1 MGCLKKS
8 ESDDVGSNN
17 DGDKG
22 NFDFNKALES
32 IGHFGRYTLQI
43 QCIINIVLEAQSIA
57 KSLNLSGSIGC
68 N

>member
-8 ESDDVGSNN
+8 ESDDAGSNN
-17 DGDKG
+17 DEDKE

-43 QCIINIVLEAQSIA
+43 QCIINIVLEAQSMA
-57 KSLNLSGSIGC
+57 KSVNLSGSIGC